1 MKAKM
6 FLDGRKYVDKF
17 GNEGN
22 NMFVDDVTR
31 EYLAVNFASM
41 DDKVLTDDYDAQ
53 KCEEMIKICPEIF
66 LVLPK
71 KIAQNKVE
79 MLRLYNVASKSVFNY
94 LTTLEEKDE
103 RYKDNELWLR
113 EVTRVGE
120 IEDIGIRAKKKEYLA
135 KINAREGIN
144 K

>member
-17 GNEGN
+17 SNEGN

-31 EYLAVNFASM
+31 EYLAVNFVSM

-71 KIAQNKVE
+71 NIAQNKVE

>member
-31 EYLAVNFASM
+31 EYLAVNFVSM
-41 DDKVLTDDYDAQ
+41 DDKVLTDDYDTQ
-53 KCEEMIKICPEIF
+53 TCEEMIKICPEIF

-71 KIAQNKVE
+71 NIAQNKVE

>member
-31 EYLAVNFASM
+31 EYLAVNFVSM
-41 DDKVLTDDYDAQ
+41 DGKVLTDDYDAQ
-53 KCEEMIKICPEIF
+53 TCEEMIKICPEIF

>member
-31 EYLAVNFASM
+31 EYLAVNFVSM
-41 DDKVLTDDYDAQ
+41 DDKMLTDDYDAQ

>member
-31 EYLAVNFASM
+31 EYLAVNFVSM

-103 RYKDNELWLR
+103 RYKDHELWLR

>member
-31 EYLAVNFASM
+31 EYLAVNFVSM

>member
-1 MKAKM
+1 M

-31 EYLAVNFASM
+31 EYLAVNFVSM

-103 RYKDNELWLR
+103 RFKDNELWLR

>member
-1 MKAKM
+1 M

-31 EYLAVNFASM
+31 EYLAVNFVSM

-53 KCEEMIKICPEIF
+53 TCEEMIKICPEIF

>member
-31 EYLAVNFASM
+31 EYLAVNFVSM
-41 DDKVLTDDYDAQ
+41 DDKVLTDDYDTQ
-53 KCEEMIKICPEIF
+53 TCEEMIKICPEIF

-120 IEDIGIRAKKKEYLA
+120 IEDIGIRARKKEYLA
-135 KINAREGIN
+135 KINALEGIN

>member
-31 EYLAVNFASM
+31 EYLAVNFVSM

-135 KINAREGIN
+135 KINALEGIN

>member
-31 EYLAVNFASM
+31 EYLAVNFVSM
-41 DDKVLTDDYDAQ
+41 DDKVLTDDYDTQ
-53 KCEEMIKICPEIF
+53 TCEEMIKICPEIF

-135 KINAREGIN
+135 KINALEGIN

>member
-1 MKAKM
+1 M

-31 EYLAVNFASM
+31 EYLAVNFVSM
-41 DDKVLTDDYDAQ
+41 DDKVLTDDYDTQ
-53 KCEEMIKICPEIF
+53 TCEEMIKICPEIF

-71 KIAQNKVE
+71 NIAQNKVE

>member
-1 MKAKM
+1 M

-31 EYLAVNFASM
+31 EYLAVNFVSM

-53 KCEEMIKICPEIF
+53 TCEEMIKICPEIF

-135 KINAREGIN
+135 KINALEGIN

>member
-1 MKAKM
+1 M

-31 EYLAVNFASM
+31 EYLAVNFVSM
-41 DDKVLTDDYDAQ
+41 DDKMLTDDYDAQ

>member
-31 EYLAVNFASM
+31 EYLAVNFVSM

-53 KCEEMIKICPEIF
+53 TCEEMIKICPEIF

>member
-31 EYLAVNFASM
+31 EYLAVNFVSM

-103 RYKDNELWLR
+103 RFKDNELWLR

>member
-1 MKAKM
+1 M

-31 EYLAVNFASM
+31 EYLAVNFVSM

-53 KCEEMIKICPEIF
+53 TCEEMIKICPEIF

-71 KIAQNKVE
+71 NIAQNKVE

-135 KINAREGIN
+135 KINALEGIN

>member
-31 EYLAVNFASM
+31 EYLAVNFVSM
-41 DDKVLTDDYDAQ
+41 DDKVLTDDYDVQ
-53 KCEEMIKICPEIF
+53 TCEEMIKICPEIF

-94 LTTLEEKDE
+94 LTTLEGKDE

>member
-31 EYLAVNFASM
+31 EYLAVNFVSM
-41 DDKVLTDDYDAQ
+41 DDKLLTDDYDAQ

>member
-31 EYLAVNFASM
+31 EYLAVNFVSM

-53 KCEEMIKICPEIF
+53 TCEEMIKICPEIF

-120 IEDIGIRAKKKEYLA
+120 IEDIGIRAKKQEYLA

>member
-31 EYLAVNFASM
+31 EYLAVNFVSM

-53 KCEEMIKICPEIF
+53 TCEEMIKICPEIF

-135 KINAREGIN
+135 KINALEGIN

>member
-31 EYLAVNFASM
+31 EYLAVNFVSM
-41 DDKVLTDDYDAQ
+41 DDKVLTDDYDTQ
-53 KCEEMIKICPEIF
+53 TCEEMIKICPEIF

>member
-31 EYLAVNFASM
+31 EYLAVNFVSM

-53 KCEEMIKICPEIF
+53 TCEEMIKICPEIF

-71 KIAQNKVE
+71 NIAQNKVE

-135 KINAREGIN
+135 KINALEGIN

>member
-31 EYLAVNFASM
+31 EYLAVNFVSM

-53 KCEEMIKICPEIF
+53 TCEEMIKICPEIF

-71 KIAQNKVE
+71 NIAQNKVE

>member
-31 EYLAVNFASM
+31 EYLAVNFVSM

-53 KCEEMIKICPEIF
+53 TCEEMI
-66 LVLPK
+66 
-71 KIAQNKVE
+71 
-79 MLRLYNVASKSVFNY
+79 
-94 LTTLEEKDE
+94 
-103 RYKDNELWLR
+103 
-113 EVTRVGE
+113 
-120 IEDIGIRAKKKEYLA
+120 
-135 KINAREGIN
+135 
-144 K
+144 